1 MNPRIK
7 KLLPI
12 LGPGWVV
19 MMADMDAPS
28 TITAIQSGVQFQGHL
43 ILFLILL
50 IFPLFLV
57 QDTASRIGEVTGK
70 SLGRIITEN
79 FGHSWTLASV
89 AGTAI
94 MDFAAYV
101 AEFAGIALAA
111 SILGFPILAVIFAV
125 IIVHTAVV
133 TLGVYKKIEIFLV
146 SLGFI
151 LFLFIIIDFFVAP
164 RNVTFQSLIPYVPQY
179 SFFFLMAANIGA
191 VIMPW
196 MLFYHQAADV
206 DRGLSIKDMKKESRG
221 TFIGAVTSE
230 ILMISIVIFSWKL
243 SDLGLTGKNS
253 VEGVASALQQIIGPI
268 GPIIFAI
275 ALGVSGLL
283 AMFVISMSM
292 SYSISDALKIDGS
305 FNKKIRKGKLFYL
318 IYILEIIPAAA
329 LTLLFSNL
337 IGLSLDIMALSAI
350 ALLLPLMAVIKIASN
365 GKIMGNYKISTKRT
379 LTLYAIMIMAVGM
392 GLVSM
397 ITL

>member
-12 LGPGWVV
+12 LGPGWIV

-70 SLGRIITEN
+70 SLGRIITES

-111 SILGFPILAVIFAV
+111 SILGFPILVVIFAV

-243 SDLGLTGKNS
+243 SDLGLTDKNS